1 MAIIAWLGLLLA
13 LAVLMVLSRWSLW
26 LALLASA
33 GVLGASSL
41 SPGAMADEAAATLSD
56 PSILLLALAVAM
68 IPLIGGAME
77 SSGMIDQIVRNLRL
91 RRRTFMW
98 FSPSL
103 FGMLPMPG
111 GALLSAPLVSRS
123 GRGVSPRR
131 KTAVNV
137 WFRHALLLI
146 YPLGALLATT
156 KMAGVPLFTA
166 ALFLVPGFLL
176 VVALGYIF
184 LLRGVTGVIDR
195 KAVTRPK
202 RLFVPLTVVLTAPLL
217 DLFLLLAFP
226 DAMPEG
232 LLVIAVGTSLGL
244 AIVLGGLVPKDLPG
258 IAKRMRPWTFG
269 LIIITM
275 FIFLNIFGASDS
287 PEVIAELDV
296 PKAVLIVWVGAL
308 LGFTTGRIQVPVS
321 ILVPIHFTKY
331 GVDSMGPALFA
342 IMYFSVFMGYIV
354 SPVHPCVSVSMDYF
368 RSNIKDFFRLAVP
381 PALIA
386 LAVTFGVALVVL

>member
-1 MAIIAWLGLLLA
+1 MVAAWVGLLLA

-33 GVLGASSL
+33 GVLGVSSL
-41 SPGAMADEAAATLSD
+41 TPGEIGGEVVATLSD

-68 IPLIGGAME
+68 IPLIGGFME
-77 SSGMIDQIVRNLRL
+77 SSGMVDQIVRNLRL

-98 FSPSL
+98 FSPAL

-111 GALLSAPLVSRS
+111 GALLSAPLVSR
-123 GRGVSPRR
+123 GGKGVSPRR
-131 KTAVNV
+131 LTAVNV
-137 WFRHALLLI
+137 WFRHGLLLI

-166 ALFLVPGFLL
+166 ILFLIPGFLL

-184 LLRGVTGVIDR
+184 MLRGIHGMISKR
-195 KAVTRPK
+195 ARTRPK
-202 RLFVPLTVVLTAPLL
+202 RLFVPLTVILVAPLL
-217 DLFLLLAFP
+217 DLALLLAFP
-226 DAMPEG
+226 EAMAEG

-244 AIVLGGLVPKDLPG
+244 AFFLGGLAISDVPG
-258 IAKRMRPWTFG
+258 IARKMRPWTFG
-269 LIIITM
+269 LIIIAM
-275 FIFLNIFGASDS
+275 FIFLNVFQASDS

-296 PKAVLIVWVGAL
+296 PKAVLLVLVGAL

-321 ILVPIHFTKY
+321 ILVPIHFAKY
-331 GVDSMGPALFA
+331 GVDSMAPVAFA

-368 RSNIKDFFRLAVP
+368 RSNIRDFFRLTVP

-386 LAVTFGVALVVL
+386 IAVTFGVSMMVL